1 MLSTGGV
8 LSTLDVISII
18 IVLDMNIKNY
28 LLAHPESKLDELVKV
43 TGKSRDHIR
52 KLRVKLG
59 LPPYKE
65 TSQNKK
71 LNPKDEVEKDI
82 TVRTLTEK
90 SKNKDQKYNV
100 LLEQN
105 EILSRALEVT
115 KKIKDVQFFKI
126 KSGDIAESEATAVA
140 LASDFHSEEKVRLE
154 EVNGL
159 NEYNLDIFSKRAD
172 VFFANIVRLIK
183 AKQKSIKVNKLI
195 LALLG
200 DFISGNLHEEN
211 LATSQL
217 EPMEAIVNV
226 QNKIASGI
234 QYILDNTNIQLII
247 PCHSGNHARITKKS
261 RHATEAGNSM
271 EYLMYHTLAG
281 VFKDDKRVQFI
292 ISPSYHSYIDIN
304 GFIIRFH
311 HGHNI
316 KYGGGIGGL
325 TIPALKAIAGWN
337 SIRTADLDCFGHLHQ
352 QFYGGNFMCNGS
364 MIGFNAYAV
373 AIKARFERPR
383 QSFFLVNHSRKEV
396 TDYGPVWLN

>member
-1 MLSTGGV
+1 M
-8 LSTLDVISII
+8 D
-18 IVLDMNIKNY
+18 
-28 LLAHPESKLDELVKV
+28 ALVKA
-43 TGKSRDHIR
+43 TGKSRDHVR

-59 LPPYKE
+59 LPAYKQ

-71 LNPKDEVEKDI
+71 LAPVHEVEKDI
-82 TVRTLTEK
+82 TVRSLTEK
-90 SKNKDQKYNV
+90 SKSKDEKYNI

-105 EILSRALEVT
+105 ETLTKALGVV
-115 KKIKDVQFFKI
+115 KSIDDVQFFKI
-126 KSGDIAESEATAVA
+126 RPRDIATSEATAVV
-140 LASDFHSEEKVRLE
+140 LASDFHSEERVKAG

-159 NEYNLDIFSKRAD
+159 NEYSLD
-172 VFFANIVRLIK
+172 VFSERSDTFFSNVVRLVK
-183 AKQKSIKVNKLI
+183 AKQKSIKVKNLV

-226 QNKIASGI
+226 QNHIASGI
-234 QYILDNTNIQLII
+234 RYILENTDVDII
-247 PCHSGNHARITKKS
+247 LPCHSGNHARITKKS

-271 EYLMYHTLAG
+271 EYLMYHMLAG
-281 VFKDDKRVQFI
+281 AFKDEPRVKFI
-292 ISPSYHSYIDIN
+292 ISPSYHSYLDVN
-304 GFIIRFH
+304 GFVIRFH

-364 MIGFNAYAV
+364 MIGFNAYAL
-373 AIKARFERPR
+373 AIKARYERPR